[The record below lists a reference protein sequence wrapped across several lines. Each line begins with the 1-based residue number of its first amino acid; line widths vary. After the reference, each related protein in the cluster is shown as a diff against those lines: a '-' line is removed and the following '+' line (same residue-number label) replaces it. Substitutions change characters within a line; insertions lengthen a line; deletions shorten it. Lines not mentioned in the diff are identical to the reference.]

1 MNARGLALVE
11 LLVASAIAGIL
22 MVALVGH
29 VRAARNAQLA
39 GETAHDT
46 AAALQLATELLRE
59 ELNRAGSGPWPLPM
73 ADEVGQLAP
82 SESPEQFLS
91 RGLRVASATG
101 GHALT
106 LVYIDDGLT
115 TQTVARHLTFEAGQ
129 DGQGEPQLYR
139 RSGTSPRQPWVA
151 GIERMEVAGFL
162 DAEGE
167 SVGLH
172 QAAGRRVRALW
183 LELHANGEQRN
194 ALLELPH
201 LPQVTGP

>member
-1 MNARGLALVE
+1 
-11 LLVASAIAGIL
+11 
-22 MVALVGH
+22 

-46 AAALQLATELLRE
+46 AAALQLAAELLRE
-59 ELNRAGSGPWPLPM
+59 ELNRAGSGPWPPPT
-73 ADEVGQLAP
+73 AEEVGQLAA
-82 SESPEQFLS
+82 SETPEQFLA
-91 RGLRVASATG
+91 RGLRVVPVLD

-106 LVYIDDGLT
+106 LVYIDDSLA

-129 DGQGEPQLYR
+129 DGQGQPQLYR

-151 GIERMEVAGFL
+151 GIERMEVVGLL

-167 SVGLH
+167 SVGLS

-194 ALLELPH
+194 VLLELPH
-201 LPQVTGP
+201 LPEVTGP